1 MRQCGSLGQPVS
13 LRRQN
18 PFRDFRD
25 SSRCNQARHRC
36 STELSI
42 PIAFPSPQASGNSKS
57 ATPFTA
63 SAAKLRPIFGQV
75 TSLCPHFDIGAQ
87 IIYLMPPPKRWGL
100 DKTHQLPQGS
110 SSITINCACD
120 AAIPMLI
127 LMPQRVSYRKHDD
140 TAGSSFSQI
149 SLDLSS
155 ADAPHPGRPHMARHG
170 PAPTASV

>member
-25 SSRCNQARHRC
+25 SSPCSLERHRC

-42 PIAFPSPQASGNSKS
+42 PAAFLNQPALDNLKS

-75 TSLCPHFDIGAQ
+75 TSLCLHFDIGA
-87 IIYLMPPPKRWGL
+87 
-100 DKTHQLPQGS
+100 
-110 SSITINCACD
+110 
-120 AAIPMLI
+120 
-127 LMPQRVSYRKHDD
+127 
-140 TAGSSFSQI
+140 
-149 SLDLSS
+149 
-155 ADAPHPGRPHMARHG
+155 
-170 PAPTASV
+170 